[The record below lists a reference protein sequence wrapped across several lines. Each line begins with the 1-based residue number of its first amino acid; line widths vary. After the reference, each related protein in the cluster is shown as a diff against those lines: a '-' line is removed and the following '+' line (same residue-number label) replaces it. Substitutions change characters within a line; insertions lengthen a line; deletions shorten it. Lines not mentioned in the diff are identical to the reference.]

1 MLLTDNKIGSSKKKT
16 SGLTRDDEAFL
27 RAILSGRAVATS
39 PAPTSTTEVSNAALL
54 AALLK
59 AQGIEPSTPANNI
72 REQLQLAVSIVDK
85 IYLIHVANT

>member
-1 MLLTDNKIGSSKKKT
+1 MINGVCYIFVIDNKIGSSKKT

-27 RAILSGRAVATS
+27 RAILSGQALAT
-39 PAPTSTTEVSNAALL
+39 PPVPTSTTEVNNAALL

-72 REQLQLAVSIVDK
+72 REQLAVSIIDK
-85 IYLIHVANT
+85 I